1 MAQLNVIGEHFAENL
16 VRAKDISNYRER
28 TRGSGPKVN
37 VVGAGAVITAAF
49 EQLRNAAENTEEHLL
64 LQSAVKRFFKR
75 LFITRDDSLLKRSG
89 DELAVELTFAGYI
102 LNDTLTRAQV
112 SAITALA
119 EQYYA
124 EYERVTS
131 ERSATG
137 EHALTWTLDVLSA
150 RVEAILNDHA
160 VDDAFVDTA
169 SEYVTSLVSARDREA
184 QDFGAR
190 LLVAI
195 YQALLKSNRAIMR
208 GVLLERYG
216 VSPAMHEQYVAFN
229 KMIDRLFESKP
240 VERLTRLVDRQG
252 APLRVLRRMTRDYP
266 NIDALLRNKDQ
277 FLEAYEQEING
288 EYENISH
295 RLNRAIVR
303 SVIFLVITKFII
315 GIAMEVPYDMWV
327 YRQIDWMPLVI
338 NLLFPPI
345 YMVMLRATLALPP
358 YANTTALLGRIEVML
373 YGDGEQISSS
383 RVSERR
389 YGRAF
394 SAVYTLSAL
403 LIFAGVTWILAQ
415 LGFSWLHIV
424 VFFVFFS
431 AASFLGFRLSRLVR
445 ELEIIK
451 EQQTS
456 LTFIRDLI
464 YLPFVIVGRWMNEK
478 YAKVNIVATLLD
490 MVIELPLKTVLRLV
504 RQWNGFIDER
514 KDSI

>member
-1 MAQLNVIGEHFAENL
+1 MTQLNGIGEHFVENL
-16 VRAKDISNYRER
+16 ARAKDLTNYRER
-28 TRGSGPKVN
+28 ARSAEPKVN
-37 VVGAGAVITAAF
+37 IVGAGAVITAAF

-64 LQSAVKRFFKR
+64 LQSAIKRFFKR
-75 LFITRDDSLLKRSG
+75 LFITRDDSLLPRSG

-102 LNDTLTRAQV
+102 PNDTLTKSQV
-112 SAITALA
+112 AAVTALA
-119 EQYYA
+119 TQYYE

-137 EHALTWTLDVLSA
+137 EHALAWTLDVLSA
-150 RVEAILNDHA
+150 RVEAILNDHSM
-160 VDDAFVDTA
+160 DNAFIDTA
-169 SEYVTSLVSARDREA
+169 SEYLTSLVNERDRSA

-216 VSPAMHEQYVAFN
+216 VTPALHEQYVVFN
-229 KMIDRLFESKP
+229 KMIDTLFESKP
-240 VERLTRLVDRQG
+240 VDRLTRLVDRQG
-252 APLRVLRRMTRDYP
+252 APLRVLRHMMRDFP
-266 NIDALLRNKDQ
+266 NVDALLRDKER
-277 FLEAYEQEING
+277 FLDAYEQEINS
-288 EYENISH
+288 EYENIGQ

-315 GIAMEVPYDMWV
+315 GIAMEVPYDLWV
-327 YRQIDWMPLVI
+327 YHEIHWPALII

-345 YMVMLRATLALPP
+345 YMVMLRATLTLPP
-358 YANTTALLGRIEVML
+358 YANTTALLARIEAML
-373 YGDGEQISSS
+373 YGNGEQISSS

-394 SAVYTLSAL
+394 SVVYALTAL
-403 LIFAGVTWILAQ
+403 LIFAGVTWVLVQ
-415 LGFSWLHIV
+415 FGFSWVHTV
-424 VFFVFFS
+424 VFFLFFS

-451 EQQTS
+451 EQQNS

-464 YLPFVIVGRWMNEK
+464 YLPFVIIGRWMNEK
-478 YAKVNIVATLLD
+478 YSKVNIVATLLD
-490 MVIELPLKTVLRLV
+490 MVIELPLKTILRLI
-504 RQWNGFIDER
+504 RQWNGFIDQR